1 MKTLKQTDKK
11 KIQINC
17 ETNKK
22 QREKKRK
29 YDTNE
34 YTQGKED
41 WNML

>member
-1 MKTLKQTDKK
+1 VKQT
-11 KIQINC
+11 
-17 ETNKK
+17 KK

-34 YTQGKED
+34 NKEGKED